1 MHHGDISVEN
11 VTDEQNPN
19 VNDQEVE
26 NSRQDQSN
34 SEQTANIIN
43 IKLKTPMNPTSV
55 YIFFFYCLIHHIM
68 NNVLIRKYSYWS
80 THPTET
86 AVCAFS
92 VFTSLVMV
100 VGVLTVWFTT
110 KEASMFFVFRNMQII
125 SLE

>member
-26 NSRQDQSN
+26 NSRQNQSN

-43 IKLKTPMNPTSV
+43 IKLKTPMNPTPL
-55 YIFFFYCLIHHIM
+55 YIFFFFCLIHHNM
-68 NNVLIRKYSYWS
+68 NNILIREYSYWS

-100 VGVLTVWFTT
+100 VGVLTICFTT
-110 KEASMFFVFRNMQII
+110 KTTSMFFVFRNIQII

>member
-11 VTDEQNPN
+11 VTDERNRN

-26 NSRQDQSN
+26 NSRQNQSN
-34 SEQTANIIN
+34 SEQTANIIH
-43 IKLKTPMNPTSV
+43 IKLKTPMNPTPL
-55 YIFFFYCLIHHIM
+55 YIFFFFCLIHHNM
-68 NNVLIRKYSYWS
+68 NNILIREYSYWS

-100 VGVLTVWFTT
+100 VGVLTICFTT
-110 KEASMFFVFRNMQII
+110 KATSMCSVFRNIQII